1 MEVGG
6 GVDGGWVL
14 IGVEGAAVTGKGAGE
29 GIENGQE
36 DDRCVCYCRSPS
48 HFNLCVIKLI

>member
-48 HFNLCVIKLI
+48 HFNLCVIK